1 MTSSWASVAKSPK
14 VLNATIIPTEIT
26 SLDNEG
32 QLVDLNSSKI
42 IPVVSIPSIDLG
54 EFGVSKP
61 KKIKKI
67 KFPLKSSSKLPDAI
81 ESTDNLKNDL
91 KPLDNN
97 IIEVVQDVESAK
109 SVDSVVC
116 DVDNGEVLEK
126 SEVDQ
131 MVKITETT
139 YIKEAVAK
147 KIELVFETHITKDT
161 NIVTKDTKIVTKD
174 SDIITKDSDI
184 ITKDSDIITKDSDII
199 TKDSNIIKDTDVSNS
214 EKIVVNE
221 RLFALELC
229 ENIKNAEIS
238 SFSHLQA
245 ESARIAVFNSLK
257 TIDLDSAEKLSNKIY
272 KTVYEKWYTDRRNAL
287 KFSNVVN
294 KKDNNNTERDSVVT
308 NKGLPSQQLYS
319 VINDLTTNKVVIENN
334 LSTDE
339 VVMEN
344 DLLNIIDTPILNVDD
359 KSSYLTISKKKCV
372 DIKKIIIKDDV
383 VNKNKSIVK
392 NKLVVNK
399 KQPEPSAKQTQEERV
414 ILSNVKKEEILSAA
428 KLYARN
434 LINFDEIIAARDSHG
449 IDWRGCLHTISINCH
464 HTKLGVTKSGMPIFP
479 RNFLDNTFI
488 IGTTYST
495 NSHQIFRKEFLIVLE
510 EHVSDLHIRFEK
522 DNEDP
527 LLFTI
532 KFYNKREAY

>member
-1 MTSSWASVAKSPK
+1 
-14 VLNATIIPTEIT
+14 
-26 SLDNEG
+26 
-32 QLVDLNSSKI
+32 
-42 IPVVSIPSIDLG
+42 
-54 EFGVSKP
+54 
-61 KKIKKI
+61 
-67 KFPLKSSSKLPDAI
+67 
-81 ESTDNLKNDL
+81 
-91 KPLDNN
+91 
-97 IIEVVQDVESAK
+97 
-109 SVDSVVC
+109 
-116 DVDNGEVLEK
+116 
-126 SEVDQ
+126 
-131 MVKITETT
+131 
-139 YIKEAVAK
+139 
-147 KIELVFETHITKDT
+147 
-161 NIVTKDTKIVTKD
+161 
-174 SDIITKDSDI
+174 
-184 ITKDSDIITKDSDII
+184 
-199 TKDSNIIKDTDVSNS
+199 
-214 EKIVVNE
+214 
-221 RLFALELC
+221 
-229 ENIKNAEIS
+229 
-238 SFSHLQA
+238 
-245 ESARIAVFNSLK
+245 VFNSLK